1 MTISPAFRRLQQ
13 NPLIQT
19 IVVPALIT
27 GVAAA
32 VAAILAASHGDLSTL
47 THGALTTALG
57 VGGAASLTYIL
68 GIYQHGLGSAS
79 FHADGSPNKMVD
91 KVAAQTAAIPQA
103 RADQLDVKVVSK

>member
-1 MTISPAFRRLQQ
+1 MTISPALRRLQQ

-32 VAAILAASHGDLSTL
+32 VAAILATSHGDLSTL
-47 THGALTTALG
+47 SNGALKTALG

-91 KVAAQTAAIPQA
+91 KVVAETQTVPGPAAAT
-103 RADQLDVKVVSK
+103 LDVQVVPK